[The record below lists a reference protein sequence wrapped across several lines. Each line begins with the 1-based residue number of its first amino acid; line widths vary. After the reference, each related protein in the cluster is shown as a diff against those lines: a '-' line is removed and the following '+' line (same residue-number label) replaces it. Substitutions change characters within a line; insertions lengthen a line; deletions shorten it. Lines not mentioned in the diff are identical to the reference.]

1 MKQVLLTLGLLLVVL
16 LGYYWISVRYAPQ
29 KEVVRVIND
38 KEIYFETPEK
48 MTVGTESE
56 IKLMARHES
65 GKLVNFSIDFTYE
78 PGVFEIL
85 NVEINKDIFD
95 KVAKAEV
102 DEKLGKVI
110 MVGQNSK
117 NRNSL
122 VSGDTILATIKIKA
136 SKKGGTMIYSSKRP
150 EVGILD
156 GGKVYEGNFQ
166 MPNFKVNFL

>member
-16 LGYYWISVRYAPQ
+16 LGYYWVNVRYAPQ
-29 KEVVRVIND
+29 KETARVIND
-38 KEIYFETPEK
+38 KEIYFEAPEK
-48 MTVGTESE
+48 ITVGTETE
-56 IKLMARHES
+56 IKMMAKHEQ
-65 GKLVNFSIDFTYE
+65 GKLVNFSVDFTYE
-78 PGVFEIL
+78 SGVFEVL
-85 NVEINKDIFD
+85 NVEVNKDIFD

-117 NRNSL
+117 NRNNL
-122 VSGDTILATIKIKA
+122 VSGETVLATIKIKGL
-136 SKKGGTMIYSSKRP
+136 KKAGTMIYSSKRP
-150 EVGILD
+150 EVGIFD